1 MGCVCLQLSSMIP
14 LVPEWTFLVRVS
26 PVVDEMLTNN
36 GNLYNLKFISL
47 IGET

>member
-14 LVPEWTFLVRVS
+14 LVPEWTFLVRFL
-26 PVVDEMLTNN
+26 PAVDEMLTNN
-36 GNLYNLKFISL
+36 DYFYDLKFISL